1 MNKGKLIRTTDL
13 ILVPVFI
20 LSLYTG
26 VKLHLASHH
35 GVISAHIQQWTV
47 AHVLVTLLFLIL
59 ILLHV
64 WSHWGW
70 YRALKN
76 GCKGKKKV
84 VLLLSL
90 LFLIVALTGI
100 YLFFIHTSQ
109 NHVGLLHYRFGIA
122 LGILAFLHILK
133 RRKFLFQCQRHRGH
147 GRA

>member
-1 MNKGKLIRTTDL
+1 MNKSKLIRTTDL

-26 VKLHLASHH
+26 VKLHLESHH
-35 GVISAHIQQWTV
+35 GLVTEHFQQWIGAHI
-47 AHVLVTLLFLIL
+47 LVTLLFLIL

-70 YRALKN
+70 YRALKD
-76 GCKGKKKV
+76 GCKGKKKI

-90 LFLIVALTGI
+90 IFLLVTLTGI
-100 YLFFIHTSQ
+100 CLFFFHASQIHL
-109 NHVGLLHYRFGIA
+109 GLLHYRFGIA

-133 RRKFLFQCQRHRGH
+133 RRKLLFRCRKHQVRG
-147 GRA
+147 